1 MSREMWEERF
11 ENLSDTEWKL
21 ITACLEGGACV
32 LGNDTPP
39 EMADPTRTIR
49 AALLK
54 VLITGGL
61 PDHPPTDF
69 GVYLK
74 GAYVTGQLE
83 LSFCRAKGP
92 TGLFNCRLEAGIEAM
107 QTEFVALALSGSH
120 LPALNAQ
127 GAIVQGGVFLRNGF
141 HATGEVSLS
150 GAEIGGRLSCLD
162 GRFENAGGKALNAE
176 GVKVQGPVFLR
187 DGFHAIGEVRLS
199 GAEIGGQLA
208 CDGGRFENAEGD
220 ALNAQG
226 ARIDAIIFRD
236 VEILSG
242 RVNLN
247 TAHIGSLVDDLA
259 SWPGG
264 GRVILDGF
272 TYDRI
277 TAGPTDSKTRLD
289 WLSRGD
295 RWKGTFFP
303 QPYTQLAKV
312 LRDMGHERGARDVLV
327 VRDEKIAAEEWRRAH
342 RELDGTWPKAWASL
356 KADFRKFVN
365 WLSHLLIDYGH
376 RPLKALWG
384 LMGLWLFATILAH
397 WVETQGDMVPNSDV
411 ILTSENWASVHQ
423 ANHPAQAWRQTPEGQ
438 SWESFNRYAWAADVV
453 IPILDFGQTEA
464 WAPSTNLGTAGKTL
478 WWGKWVLSTAGWIV
492 LAFAAAGV
500 AGVARRE

>member
-1 MSREMWEERF
+1 MH
-11 ENLSDTEWKL
+11 L
-21 ITACLEGGACV
+21 V
-32 LGNDTPP
+32 
-39 EMADPTRTIR
+39 
-49 AALLK
+49 
-54 VLITGGL
+54 
-61 PDHPPTDF
+61 
-69 GVYLK
+69 
-74 GAYVTGQLE
+74 GAYVTGWLV
-83 LSFCRAKGP
+83 LSFCHAKGP
-92 TGLFNCRLEAGIEAM
+92 TLLFNCRFGAGIEAI
-107 QTEFVALALSGSH
+107 QTEFSALALSGSL
-120 LPALNAQ
+120 LPALNAG
-127 GAIVQGGVFLRNGF
+127 GAKVQGSVFLNKGFHATGEISLSSAEIGGQFVCDNGRFEKEDGDALNAHGVKVQGDVFLRNGF
-141 HATGEVSLS
+141 HATGEASLL
-150 GAEIGGRLSCLD
+150 GAEIGGPLSCENA
-162 GRFENAGGKALNAE
+162 RFE
-176 GVKVQGPVFLR
+176 KV
-187 DGFHAIGEVRLS
+187 D
-199 GAEIGGQLA
+199 
-208 CDGGRFENAEGD
+208 GD

-226 ARIDAIIFRD
+226 AGIDTLLFRD
-236 VEILSG
+236 VEIPSG
-242 RVNLN
+242 RVDLN
-247 TAHIGSLVDDLA
+247 AAHIGSLVDDLA
-259 SWPGG
+259 SWPEG

-277 TAGPTDSKTRLD
+277 IGGATDSKARLD

-312 LRDMGHERGARDVLV
+312 LRDMGHERGARDVLF
-327 VRDEKIAAEEWRRAH
+327 VRDEKIAAEEWKRAH

-365 WLSHLLIDYGH
+365 GLSHLLIDYGH

-411 ILTSENWASVHQ
+411 ILTSDNWASVHQ
-423 ANHPAQAWRQTPEGQ
+423 ADHPAQAWRQTPEGQ